1 MRFTRSLIALGLAAG
16 MSIAQADTTLSFKD
30 ERQAKPSSFLIK
42 EGRIL
47 MQGQDP
53 QGGQFASIYDSQKNH
68 FIIIDY
74 TNRNYYIMDKAMIDS
89 QIKTMNQMRA
99 QMEQRM
105 QAQIQQMP
113 EEQRAMMEQRMQ
125 AMLNPPTP
133 PALRFEKTGRS
144 IKVNGIECKQLN
156 VYRGDNLAREV
167 CVAEVSAVNMPDDDY
182 ATLKNMFSY
191 MKEMAE
197 TFAKSSPMAGNE
209 GALMADMDGIP
220 VEMRDLQTG
229 ASSRLEGVSTNAI
242 NPELFKVPDG
252 FTQIDPVAMMQQ
264 GMQQQQA
271 PRQ

>member
-1 MRFTRSLIALGLAAG
+1 MRFTRSLIALGLLAG
-16 MSIAQADTTLSFKD
+16 MSLAQADTTLSFKD

-42 EGRIL
+42 DGKIL

-68 FIIIDY
+68 FVIVDY
-74 TNRNYYIMDKAMIDS
+74 GNRSYYIMDKAMIDS

-105 QAQIQQMP
+105 KAQIEQMP

-133 PALRFEKTGRS
+133 PALKFEKTGRTT
-144 IKVNGIECKQLN
+144 KVNGISCKLLN
-156 VYRGDNLAREV
+156 VYRGDMLAREV
-167 CVAEVSAVNMPDDDY
+167 CVADVKAVNMPEKDY
-182 ATLKNMFSY
+182 STMKSMFSY

-197 TFAKSSPMAGNE
+197 TFSKQSPMAGNE
-209 GALMADMDGIP
+209 GAMMADMDGIP

-229 ASSRLEGVSTNAI
+229 ANSRLEGVATTTIDPS
-242 NPELFKVPDG
+242 LFSIPDG
-252 FTQIDPVAMMQQ
+252 FNQIDPVAMMQQ
-264 GMQQQQA
+264 GMQQQA
-271 PRQ
+271 PKQ